1 LLPLPTEFLIF
12 MKKRYK
18 LKINGECPRS
28 LFLAY
33 VLANLNCDIYLY
45 NFYKESISNNHYQS
59 FYFSNFSKNLLN
71 RYGLW
76 NEFKNISYGFNSL
89 CIKDRFNSEQFVFRT
104 EDFPNSNF
112 NTIGWTANYSDIR
125 NSLLDKLINLS
136 NVHFISKQKFNNRS
150 YTFDYELNFNNYN
163 KIFSFF
169 KSALSFFERTSKQ
182 IYIFNV
188 LLRGNVEKRLYEIHT
203 RKGLIVLIPLDKNL
217 YQIIW
222 NYTSLKKEEIFQNSK
237 SFFLDNL
244 TTILPSEL
252 KVDQIRGEINSLR
265 VNSFIPNYIIKRNS
279 IYFNENKFK
288 NNVLYELNFDIF
300 IKNILQVYSLFNNN
314 KSKNFYI
321 FNKIRL
327 YCLIKK
333 YIVFIKNI
341 SFTNFFIDLFI
352 SNNIIIIFLRRFLF
366 NLIKRNNLL
375 KNLIKNCFYK
385 LYYNK

>member
-1 LLPLPTEFLIF
+1 

-33 VLANLNCDIYLY
+33 VLANLNCDIYLF
-45 NFYKESISNNHYQS
+45 NFYKESISNNNYQN

-71 RYGLW
+71 KFGLW
-76 NEFKNISYGFNSL
+76 KEFENISYGFNSL
-89 CIKDRFNSEQFVFRT
+89 CIKDCFDSKQFVFRT

-125 NSLLDKLINLS
+125 SSLLDKLINLS
-136 NVHFISKQKFNNRS
+136 NVHFISTQTINKRS

-169 KSALSFFERTSKQ
+169 KLALSFFERKSKQ

-203 RKGLIVLIPLDKNL
+203 RKGLIVLTPLDKNL

-222 NYTSLKKEEIFQNSK
+222 NDTSLNKEETSYKSK

-244 TTILPSEL
+244 TTLLPNEL
-252 KVDQIRGEINSLR
+252 KVDQIRGEINLIR

-300 IKNILQVYSLFNNN
+300 IKNILQVYSLFNDN
-314 KSKNFYI
+314 KSNNFYI

-327 YCLIKK
+327 NCLIKK

-341 SFTNFFIDLFI
+341 SFSNFFIDLFI
-352 SNNIIIIFLRRFLF
+352 SNNIVILILRRFLF

-375 KNLIKNCFYK
+375 NNHIKNYFYK